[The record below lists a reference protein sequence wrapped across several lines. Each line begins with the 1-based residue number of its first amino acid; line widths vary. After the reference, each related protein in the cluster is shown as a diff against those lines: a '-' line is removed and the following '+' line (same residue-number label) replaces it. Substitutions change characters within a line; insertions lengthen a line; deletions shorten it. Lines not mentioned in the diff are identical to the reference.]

1 MLIMSLSKKYKPESR
16 EKHLAAICREFSIA
30 IVYAFGSRAKEAY
43 SWIRN
48 ETEKMRASCSDL
60 DIGVLPM
67 PGVKASPKQKVE
79 LCSRLED
86 FFGVSRVD
94 LVFLPEAPPFL
105 ASRII
110 QGQRLYAADEYQAD
124 EYDLYILR
132 RAGDLMPFHRER
144 LRLLFGGN
152 R

>member
-1 MLIMSLSKKYKPESR
+1 MSSSTDYKPESR
-16 EKHLAAICREFSIA
+16 KKNLAAICRDFSIA

-43 SWIRN
+43 SWIKG
-48 ETEKMRASCSDL
+48 ETEIISTSLSDL

-67 PGVKASPKQKVE
+67 PGVHPSPKQKIE
-79 LCSRLED
+79 LCIRLED

-105 ASRII
+105 ASKII
-110 QGQRLYAADEYQAD
+110 QGERLYAVDEYQAD

-144 LRLLFGGN
+144 LRLLFGGD

>member
-1 MLIMSLSKKYKPESR
+1 MTSSTEYTPDSR
-16 EKHLAAICREFSIA
+16 EEHLAAICREFSIA

-43 SWIRN
+43 SWIRE
-48 ETEKMRASCSDL
+48 ETEKLSLSSSDL

-67 PGVKASPKQKVE
+67 PGVYLSPKQKVE
-79 LCSRLED
+79 LGIRLED

-110 QGQRLYAADEYQAD
+110 QGERLHADDEYQAD

-144 LRLLFGGN
+144 LKLLFGGDK
-152 R
+152 

>member
-1 MLIMSLSKKYKPESR
+1 MSSSTEHKPDSR
-16 EKHLAAICREFSIA
+16 EKDLAAICREFSIA
-30 IVYAFGSRAKEAY
+30 IVYAFGSRAEEAY

-48 ETEKMRASCSDL
+48 ENEKMRSSCSDL

-67 PGVKASPKQKVE
+67 PGAHPSPKQKVE
-79 LCSRLED
+79 LCIRLED

-110 QGQRLYAADEYQAD
+110 QGERLYAVDEYQAD

-144 LRLLFGGN
+144 LRLLFGGD